1 MVVPMAMTGSAD
13 IFEKHVPF
21 IRKARVIL
29 EYGAPIDVATLSKED
44 KKKLG
49 SYCQAEITRMLEKH
63 RSM

>member
-1 MVVPMAMTGSAD
+1 MAMTGSAD
-13 IFEKHVPF
+13 IFEKHMPY
-21 IRKARVIL
+21 IRKSHVIL

-63 RSM
+63 RQM